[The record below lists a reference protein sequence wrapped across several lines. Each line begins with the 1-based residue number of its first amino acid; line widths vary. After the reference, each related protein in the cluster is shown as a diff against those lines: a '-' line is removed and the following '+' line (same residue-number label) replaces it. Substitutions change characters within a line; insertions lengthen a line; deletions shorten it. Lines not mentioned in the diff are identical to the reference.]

1 MKHTARR
8 AQPRRALRATLSLT
22 GLAALGVSLT
32 GTAYAATP
40 APDHGLTD
48 QARQQ
53 DATAM
58 PNRAPSRT
66 TSSLDQQ
73 GLHSFQLPGATPSG
87 TAMPA
92 ANPLRSE
99 DSDDNADEARAS
111 SSDPDDV
118 YPRCAPVYDKHDYS
132 ALGYNGD
139 KRDDEEYGSDDED
152 PDCTGFHGKSEDN
165 GYNGY
170 LGKDKDRLD
179 ENHYRFA
186 PL

>member
-1 MKHTARR
+1 MNHTA
-8 AQPRRALRATLSLT
+8 RRALRATVSLT
-22 GLAALGVSLT
+22 GLAALGVTLT

-40 APDHGLTD
+40 APQHGLAD

-53 DATAM
+53 DASTAM
-58 PNRAPSRT
+58 PGMARDSAASSHA
-66 TSSLDQQ
+66 TSSHATSSHATGGLGQQ
-73 GLHSFQLPGATPSG
+73 GLHSFELPGANG
-87 TAMPA
+87 TSMPA
-92 ANPLRSE
+92 ANPLRTE
-99 DSDDNADEARAS
+99 EN

-118 YPRCAPVYDKHDYS
+118 YPSCSPDYDKHDYS

-139 KRDDEEYGSDDED
+139 KQDDEGYDSDDED
-152 PDCTGFHGKSEDN
+152 SDCTGFHGKSEDN

-170 LGKDKDRLD
+170 TGKENDRQD

>member
-8 AQPRRALRATLSLT
+8 ALRATVSLT
-22 GLAALGVSLT
+22 GLAALGVTLT

-40 APDHGLTD
+40 APDHGLAD

-53 DATAM
+53 DATTAM
-58 PNRAPSRT
+58 PNVARGGAASG
-66 TSSLDQQ
+66 LDQQ
-73 GLHSFQLPGATPSG
+73 GLHSFELPGASG
-87 TAMPA
+87 TSLPA
-92 ANPLRSE
+92 ANPVRTE
-99 DSDDNADEARAS
+99 NS

-118 YPRCAPVYDKHDYS
+118 YPSCSPVYPEHDYS

-139 KRDDEEYGSDDED
+139 RQDDKDYGSDDED
-152 PDCTGFHGKSEDN
+152 SDCTGFHGKSEDN

-170 LGKDKDRLD
+170 TGKDNDRLN

>member
-8 AQPRRALRATLSLT
+8 ALRATVSLT
-22 GLAALGVSLT
+22 GLAALGVTLT

-40 APDHGLTD
+40 APDLGLAD

-53 DATAM
+53 DATTAM
-58 PNRAPSRT
+58 PNVAQERSGA
-66 TSSLDQQ
+66 TSGLGQE
-73 GLHSFQLPGATPSG
+73 GLHSFELPGASG
-87 TAMPA
+87 TSMPA
-92 ANPLRSE
+92 ANPVRTE
-99 DSDDNADEARAS
+99 NS

-118 YPRCAPVYDKHDYS
+118 YPSCSPVYDKHDYS

-139 KRDDEEYGSDDED
+139 EGDDGEYDSDDED
-152 PDCTGFHGKSEDN
+152 SDCTGFHGKSEDN

-170 LGKDKDRLD
+170 TGKDNDRQD

>member
-8 AQPRRALRATLSLT
+8 ALRATVSLT
-22 GLAALGVSLT
+22 GLAALGVTLT

-40 APDHGLTD
+40 APDHGLAD

-53 DATAM
+53 DATTAM
-58 PNRAPSRT
+58 PNVARSGAASG
-66 TSSLDQQ
+66 LDQQ
-73 GLHSFQLPGATPSG
+73 GLHSFELPGATSSG
-87 TAMPA
+87 TSLPA
-92 ANPLRSE
+92 ANPVRTENSW
-99 DSDDNADEARAS
+99 
-111 SSDPDDV
+111 SDPDDV
-118 YPRCAPVYDKHDYS
+118 YPSCSPDYDKHDYS

-139 KRDDEEYGSDDED
+139 KQDDEDYGSDDED
-152 PDCTGFHGKSEDN
+152 SDCTGFHGKSEDN

-170 LGKDKDRLD
+170 TGKDNERQD